1 MTPIPPPSVRLGRVR
16 GAPFGALAILAIAT
30 ACASGSGAVAGGG
43 PDGDAP
49 ATPEARLADRVL
61 TASGIESVID
71 ARARAFTRQVALLA
85 GDLTDD
91 ELERLV
97 PAVQTA
103 FAPDLLRG
111 DIASLLEDEAPPG
124 RLQEVLDWLEEGS
137 SAEARRI
144 VEAYEP
150 PLSLEEWLTEYTV
163 DPPSVVRIRLVAR
176 WTEARGTGDFFV
188 LMEQALSEAAHLVE
202 THFRPRAEPFVPLR
216 GDELLDRLEDS
227 YNAAVVTALHASET
241 VPDSVLAGATQ
252 ELESE
257 AGRWYVQTYQLA
269 VAEAVRAAGIRVVQ
283 ELSSRAGPGAR

>member
-1 MTPIPPPSVRLGRVR
+1 M
-16 GAPFGALAILAIAT
+16 
-30 ACASGSGAVAGGG
+30 
-43 PDGDAP
+43 
-49 ATPEARLADRVL
+49 
-61 TASGIESVID
+61 
-71 ARARAFTRQVALLA
+71 
-85 GDLTDD
+85 
-91 ELERLV
+91 
-97 PAVQTA
+97 
-103 FAPDLLRG
+103 
-111 DIASLLEDEAPPG
+111 
-124 RLQEVLDWLEEGS
+124 
-137 SAEARRI
+137 
-144 VEAYEP
+144 
-150 PLSLEEWLTEYTV
+150 
-163 DPPSVVRIRLVAR
+163 AR

-283 ELSSRAGPGAR
+283 ELSSRAGLLGFSTGRFGFAIGW